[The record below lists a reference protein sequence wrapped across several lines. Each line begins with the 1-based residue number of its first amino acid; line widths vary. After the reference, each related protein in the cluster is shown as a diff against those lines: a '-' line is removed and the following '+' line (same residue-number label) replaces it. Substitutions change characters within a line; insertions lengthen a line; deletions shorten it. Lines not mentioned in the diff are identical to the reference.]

1 MDYNKA
7 IEKLFSL
14 HTFGIKLGLDNIKN
28 FLNLINNPQDKLKI
42 FHIAGSNGKGSTS
55 SFIAS
60 ILMEMGKKVGLY
72 TSPHFVRFNERIKI
86 NNVEIPNEYTAEF
99 FTKHEDYIFENELTF
114 FEVTTALAFEYFSS
128 QKVDYAVIETG
139 LGGRLDATNVTTPL
153 ASVITSISLEH
164 TNVLGETL
172 AEIAFEKGEIIKP
185 NSKAF
190 ISLLPEE
197 AKKVIVEKCNS
208 VNAPLFKLEDYIVE
222 DKQLVGLKKEN
233 LIFPIETLGLKGEYQ
248 KLNAS
253 LAILVLK
260 EILNV
265 NNFDIIKKGLKDVV
279 KNTGIQGRYEYFYRE
294 PDIIFDSA
302 HNLEGVEN
310 FLNEFTKETK
320 YRKKYLLFTAMKDK
334 SIKPMLQKLNETFDE
349 IHITEIDYERAAKL
363 EYIEDI
369 AKELRIKVYPE
380 SDYIDFIENFK
391 QKQPNK
397 CLVVLGSMY
406 MLGYIKSKI

>member
-28 FLNLINNPQDKLKI
+28 FLNIINNPQDKLKI

-197 AKKVIVEKCNS
+197 AERVIIDKCKT
-208 VNAPLFKLEDYIVE
+208 VNVPLFKLKDYIVE

-233 LIFPIETLGLKGEYQ
+233 LIFSIETLGLKGEYQ

-380 SDYIDFIENFK
+380 SDYIDFIKNFK
-391 QKQPNK
+391 QKQPNE

>member
-197 AKKVIVEKCNS
+197 AERVIIDKCKT
-208 VNAPLFKLEDYIVE
+208 VDVPLFKLKDYIIE

>member
-197 AKKVIVEKCNS
+197 AERVIIDKCKT
-208 VNAPLFKLEDYIVE
+208 VDVPLFKLKDYIIE

-233 LIFPIETLGLKGEYQ
+233 LIFSIETLGLKGEYQ